1 MGLRALAQ
9 MLHSIVLEFLAR
21 AIRQAKE
28 IKIIE
33 IGKEQRQII
42 PIY

>member
-28 IKIIE
+28 ITGIN
-33 IGKEQRQII
+33 IGKQSNY
-42 PIY
+42 PCL